1 MRKKYESL
9 PVEKQIVKIQQENVA
24 LIVISIIISLVLLSL
39 CIFLF
44 TQTDQI
50 KLAIGMLIAWPF
62 SIFFGGVLQ
71 IRENKIRI
79 KNFENQINSAIQI
92 NHKK

>member
-1 MRKKYESL
+1 MRQKYESL
-9 PVEKQIVKIQQENVA
+9 PAEKQIVKIKQENVA
-24 LIVISIIISLVLLSL
+24 LIITSIIISLVLLSL

-62 SIFFGGVLQ
+62 SILFGGVLQ
-71 IRENKIRI
+71 IRENKKRIRNL
-79 KNFENQINSAIQI
+79 KNQISIAESN
-92 NHKK
+92 NYKK